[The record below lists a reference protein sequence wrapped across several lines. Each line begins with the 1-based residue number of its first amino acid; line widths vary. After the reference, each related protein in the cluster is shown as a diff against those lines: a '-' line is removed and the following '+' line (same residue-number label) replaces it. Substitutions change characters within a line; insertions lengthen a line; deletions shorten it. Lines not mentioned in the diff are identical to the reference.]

1 MERTIRNYGQR
12 TPLCQDPCHL
22 IIRRT
27 ATPPGAF
34 RLEFSLVYL
43 VHGNGRNAYRTE
55 SDTLRMKYF
64 LWINGKQN
72 GPYEP
77 EQIREMLGRGSIVAV
92 TLGRPEDSTGEW
104 NPISSFT
111 GVTEPVRSSEPT
123 STPLRAPAAAPT
135 FSLPPI
141 KASGVAF
148 ALGTIAI
155 LEFVGATIAGLVV
168 GSANAPVGW
177 LVFVS
182 GVISGLILLGL
193 VRIIEHLCESSQRLQ
208 RIEMLIQKAHDDKNA
223 A

>member
-1 MERTIRNYGQR
+1 
-12 TPLCQDPCHL
+12 
-22 IIRRT
+22 
-27 ATPPGAF
+27 
-34 RLEFSLVYL
+34 
-43 VHGNGRNAYRTE
+43 
-55 SDTLRMKYF
+55 MKYF
-64 LWINGKQN
+64 LWIDGKQN

-77 EQIREMLGRGSIVAV
+77 EQIREMLRRGSIVAV

-104 NPISSFT
+104 SPIGSFT
-111 GVTEPVRSSEPT
+111 PA
-123 STPLRAPAAAPT
+123 STPLPAPAAVPT

-141 KASGVAF
+141 KPSGVAF

-155 LEFVGATIAGLVV
+155 LEFAGATIAGLVV

-182 GVISGLILLGL
+182 GVTSGLLLLGL
-193 VRIIEHLCESSQRLQ
+193 VRIIEHLCESSQRLR